1 MKRRAG
7 KKRGAARPMAVHT
20 GRRKKRGKPTGAR
33 GRGDRMLVQLVVC
46 GLVLVA
52 VVGVKLFCPE
62 VLGACRERLGQ
73 LVGEDADFAAAF
85 ASVGRA
91 MGGEGDFAETMG
103 EAFVEA
109 FGSQKGEIE
118 GNNPGNT
125 PGKKLDFCQ
134 LFQAKLPFFS
144 AQPLSGTV
152 ESRFGWRE
160 HPVEGGTKFHYGVDV
175 AAAEGTAIRCFAD
188 GRVTV
193 VGESTTLGRYVKVAH
208 DGGYATLYGH
218 CQEISASDGQEVR
231 RGEVIAQVGSTGQA
245 TGPHLHFELTRGQ
258 VYLNPIYYI

>member
-1 MKRRAG
+1 MSIHKGQTA
-7 KKRGAARPMAVHT
+7 
-20 GRRKKRGKPTGAR
+20 KRGKATGTR
-33 GRGDRMLVQLVVC
+33 GCGDRMLVQLVVC
-46 GLVLVA
+46 GMVLVA
-52 VVGVKLFCPE
+52 VVGVKILHPE

-73 LVGEDADFAAAF
+73 LVGEDADFVAAF
-85 ASVGRA
+85 SSVGRA
-91 MGGEGDFAETMG
+91 MGGEGDFSEAMG

-109 FGSQKGEIE
+109 FGRQNRENVKENQGQNE
-118 GNNPGNT
+118 GKVT
-125 PGKKLDFCQ
+125 EKLCQ
-134 LFQAKLPFFS
+134 FQERLPFLS
-144 AQPLSGTV
+144 SPPLSGTV

-175 AAAEGTAIRCFAD
+175 AAQEGTAIRCFAD

-231 RGEVIAQVGSTGQA
+231 RGEVIAQVGQTGQA

>member
-1 MKRRAG
+1 
-7 KKRGAARPMAVHT
+7 
-20 GRRKKRGKPTGAR
+20 
-33 GRGDRMLVQLVVC
+33 MLVQLVVC
-46 GLVLVA
+46 SLVLVA
-52 VVGVKLFCPE
+52 VVGVKLLYPAA
-62 VLGACRERLGQ
+62 LGECREKLGR
-73 LVGEDADFAAAF
+73 LVGEDADFVAAF
-85 ASVGRA
+85 SAVVRA
-91 MGGEGDFAETMG
+91 MGGEGDFKETMG

-109 FGSQKGEIE
+109 FGSQNGENVKE
-118 GNNPGNT
+118 KQRQT
-125 PGKKLDFCQ
+125 DGKVTEKLCQ
-134 LFQAKLPFFS
+134 FQERLPFLS
-144 AQPLSGTV
+144 SPPLDGTV

-175 AAAEGTAIRCFAD
+175 AAQEGTAIRCFAD

-218 CQEISASDGQEVR
+218 CRDIPVSDGQEVR
-231 RGEVIAQVGSTGQA
+231 RGEVIAQVGQTGQA